1 MLKKGEGRG
10 EREEN
15 PQIMEEKCGEPLDI
29 ADEREKEE
37 AAWRIPMLY
46 SVYQTSQPTTL
57 LPTNYTKIN

>member
-1 MLKKGEGRG
+1 
-10 EREEN
+10 
-15 PQIMEEKCGEPLDI
+15 MEDKCGEPLDI
-29 ADEREKEE
+29 VDEREKEE